1 MIRYIVTCFCLGMI
15 AAPVKAS
22 LITAEPPTEVVNIQ
36 TLGYNEAPFLGES
49 LNLSHKK
56 IAFST
61 IETLLSRQYTP
72 HLQDLKLDYTLLVKG
87 EEQHFKAL
95 TTESSG
101 VSKVSLNY
109 AQGLTFEFIQKILSC
124 VQKELSIIN
133 FNLTDAQIEE
143 LVNHIPDSLEVR
155 FEA

>member
-1 MIRYIVTCFCLGMI
+1 MI

-36 TLGYNEAPFLGES
+36 TLGYNNAPFLDES

-61 IETLLSRQYTP
+61 IETLLSRQYIP
-72 HLQDLKLDYTLLVKG
+72 NLQDLKLDYTMLFKG
-87 EEQHFKAL
+87 EEEHFKAL
-95 TTESSG
+95 TAESSKIA
-101 VSKVSLNY
+101 KVSLNY
-109 AQGLTFEFIQKILSC
+109 AQGLTFEFIQKILPC
-124 VQKELSIIN
+124 VQNELSIIN

-143 LVNHIPDSLEVR
+143 LVNQIPDSLVIT